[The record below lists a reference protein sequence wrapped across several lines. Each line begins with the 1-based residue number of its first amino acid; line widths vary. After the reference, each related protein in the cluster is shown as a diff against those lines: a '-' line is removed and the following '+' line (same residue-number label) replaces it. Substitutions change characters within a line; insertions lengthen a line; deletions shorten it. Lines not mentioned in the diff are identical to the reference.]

1 MPWDFD
7 MMQIRPHSPN
17 RQDGAILIVTMVFL
31 VAISLL
37 TVSSMQAS
45 NIGLFMAHN
54 EESRIAAEQG
64 AQALADAIVSNPSA
78 TPVIGGA
85 GFTIC
90 TPGEIGCDEFDLPVE
105 NAQLAAA
112 IANGYMRARVQ
123 REGPLTRPLP
133 RAVESSIDKF
143 TSAAFEVTT
152 TFDRTDESL
161 GRQQI
166 SEGVLVLVPNF

>member
-1 MPWDFD
+1 MTQVKQNS
-7 MMQIRPHSPN
+7 MIR
-17 RQDGAILIVTMVFL
+17 QGGVILIVTMVFL

-45 NIGLFMAHN
+45 NIGLFMAQN

-64 AQALADAIVSNPSA
+64 AQALADAIFSDPSA

-90 TPGEIGCDEFDLPVE
+90 TAGESGCDQFDLPVE
-105 NAQLAAA
+105 NAVLATA
-112 IANGYMRARVQ
+112 ISNGYMRARVQ
-123 REGPLTRPLP
+123 RMGPMTRPPP

-143 TSAAFEVTT
+143 SSAAFEVTT